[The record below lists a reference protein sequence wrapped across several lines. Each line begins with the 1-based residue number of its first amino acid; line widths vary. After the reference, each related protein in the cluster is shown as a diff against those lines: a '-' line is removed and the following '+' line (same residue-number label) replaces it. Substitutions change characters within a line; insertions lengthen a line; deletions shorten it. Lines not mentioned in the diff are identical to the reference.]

1 MNVLLL
7 GTAYPW
13 RGGIAHYIALLA
25 QHLQKNRHHVDVVTF
40 HRQYPS
46 LLFPGKTQSETGNS
60 GIALP
65 TESLIDS
72 INPFNWILVG
82 WKLRKRNPDV
92 VIFKYWLPFFG
103 PCFGTICRIIK
114 FRRATKVIAIC
125 DNVLP
130 HERRLGDRIF
140 TRYAF
145 GAVDGYIVQSE
156 SVERDLLKLVRQP
169 NYKRIAHPIYEI
181 FGEPLSKQDARQ
193 RLHLSD
199 ERVLLFFGYVRR
211 YKGLDVLLEAMK
223 LVVRQIKIKLL
234 VVGEFYDDE
243 QQYRAQT
250 ETLGLQSAVQFV
262 SEYVSNDRVSEYFS
276 AADCVVL
283 PYRSATQSGIV
294 QIAYNFN
301 KPVIVTRVGGLAE
314 IVPDGIAGF
323 TVLPE
328 SPEALAEAIL
338 RFYQN
343 NYEQQFSDAVKKEK
357 LKYSWDHLVHAI
369 ETLMDPSCDHNGC
382 DRKSNGASVV

>member
-25 QHLQKNRHHVDVVTF
+25 QHLQKSRHHVEVVTF
-40 HRQYPS
+40 RRQYPS
-46 LLFPGKTQSETGNS
+46 FLFPGKTQSETGDP
-60 GIALP
+60 GIVLP

-72 INPFNWILVG
+72 INPFNWIFVG

-103 PCFGTICRIIK
+103 PCFGTICRIVK
-114 FRRATKVIAIC
+114 FRRPVKVIAIC

-130 HERRLGDRIF
+130 HERRPGDVLL
-140 TRYAF
+140 TRFAF
-145 GAVDGYIVQSE
+145 GAVDGYIVQSD
-156 SVERDLLKLVRQP
+156 SVEHDLLKLVRHP
-169 NYKRIAHPIYEI
+169 RYKKVAHPIYEI
-181 FGEPLSKQDARQ
+181 FGEALSKHDARQ

-199 ERVLLFFGYVRR
+199 ERILLFFGYVRR

-223 LVVRQIKIKLL
+223 IVVSQLKVKLL

-243 QQYRAQT
+243 QPYRTQT
-250 ETLGLQSAVQFV
+250 EALGLQSSVQFV
-262 SEYVSNDRVSEYFS
+262 SEYISNNKVSEYFS

-301 KPVIVTRVGGLAE
+301 RPVIVTRVGGLAE

-323 TVLPE
+323 TVAPE
-328 SPEALAEAIL
+328 SPQVFAEAIL
-338 RFYQN
+338 KFYQEN
-343 NYEQQFSDAVKKEK
+343 LEESFSNAVKKEK
-357 LKYSWDHLVHAI
+357 VKYSWDHLVQAI
-369 ETLMDPSCDHNGC
+369 ESLVDSS
-382 DRKSNGASVV
+382 K